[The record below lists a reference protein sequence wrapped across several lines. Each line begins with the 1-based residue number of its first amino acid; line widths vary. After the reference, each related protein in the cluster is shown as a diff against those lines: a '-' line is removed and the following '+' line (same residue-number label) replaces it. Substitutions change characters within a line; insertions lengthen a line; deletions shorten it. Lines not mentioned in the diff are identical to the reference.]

1 MALTILDIANGV
13 FSIIF
18 VSISI
23 LIGFTIISKYF
34 QYKQKT
40 YLLIGLTWIGMSA
53 PWTPSSISLITYLLF
68 GIVLPIEIL
77 LFIAI
82 FFLPFVQLFWLTV
95 VCVFKGIKKRKIILG
110 IFTIEGI
117 IFEAFFLLSLFS
129 NPSAIGEFSGTF
141 DMNYKLIINLFL
153 FSLLILFIITGTMLA
168 RESLKSD
175 DPEVK
180 LKGKLLFLAFYSFI
194 IGAVLDIFSATS
206 ILLLTIARL
215 VLISSAFE
223 FYGGFILPN
232 WMKRIFLK

>member
-1 MALTILDIANGV
+1 MALQPIDIANGV

-23 LIGFTIISKYF
+23 LIGLTIISKYF
-34 QYKQKT
+34 EYKRRT

-53 PWTPSSISLITYLLF
+53 PWTPSSISLLTYLLF
-68 GIVLPIEIL
+68 GTVLSIQIL

-82 FFLPFVQLFWLTV
+82 FFLPIVQIFWLTV
-95 VCVFKGIKKRKIILG
+95 FCVFKEIKKRKILLG
-110 IFTIEGI
+110 IFTIEGLL
-117 IFEAFFLLSLFS
+117 FEIYFLLNLFT

-141 DMNYKLIINLFL
+141 DMNYKLWINLFL
-153 FSLLILFIITGTMLA
+153 FSLLIVFLITGTILA
-168 RESLKSD
+168 LESLKSD

-180 LKGKLLFLAFYSFI
+180 LRGKLLFLAFYSFI
-194 IGAVLDIFSATS
+194 IGSILDIFSATS
-206 ILLLTIARL
+206 IILLTVARL

-232 WMKRIFLK
+232 WMKKRFLS

>member
-1 MALTILDIANGV
+1 
-13 FSIIF
+13 
-18 VSISI
+18 
-23 LIGFTIISKYF
+23 
-34 QYKQKT
+34 
-40 YLLIGLTWIGMSA
+40 MSA

-68 GIVLPIEIL
+68 DIVLPIEIL

-95 VCVFKGIKKRKIILG
+95 VCVFKRIKKRKIILG

-117 IFEAFFLLSLFS
+117 IFEAFFLLNLFT

-141 DMNYKLIINLFL
+141 DMNYKLVINLFL

-194 IGAVLDIFSATS
+194 IGSILDIFSATS

-215 VLISSAFE
+215 VLILSAFE